1 MTETLP
7 ITSIRIGD
15 RHRKE
20 LHNIEDLAQSIADVG
35 LLHPVV
41 VTPDGELVA
50 GQRRLAAVTKL
61 GWASVPVTVVDI
73 DEILLGEYAENTYRE
88 DFTPTE
94 AVSIGRALENRLS
107 TPVGRPPAETPV
119 NYRSLPGGDT
129 RDKVGEAVGMS
140 GKTYEKAKRVVEA
153 AEEDPETYGDLPQ
166 AMDETN
172 PTRAFR
178 EMRKRQK
185 AEAPPMPTDKYRVL
199 YADPP
204 WFYAQVIEK
213 YGPAERHYPTMKTPD
228 ICAMGDKVKAITT
241 DDAVLFLWSTSPK
254 LKDALDVAAAWGFR
268 YTGAMFVWDKIK
280 HNYGH
285 YNSVRHE
292 LLLICTR
299 GSCTPD
305 VAKLYDSVQTIERT
319 EHSEKPEEFRTI
331 IDAIYTKG
339 KRIELFA
346 RRSAPGWDVW
356 GNEV

>member
-129 RDKVGEAVGMS
+129 ITPRARGELA
-140 GKTYEKAKRVVEA
+140 
-153 AEEDPETYGDLPQ
+153 
-166 AMDETN
+166 
-172 PTRAFR
+172 
-178 EMRKRQK
+178 
-185 AEAPPMPTDKYRVL
+185 
-199 YADPP
+199 
-204 WFYAQVIEK
+204 
-213 YGPAERHYPTMKTPD
+213 
-228 ICAMGDKVKAITT
+228 
-241 DDAVLFLWSTSPK
+241 LW
-254 LKDALDVAAAWGFR
+254 
-268 YTGAMFVWDKIK
+268 
-280 HNYGH
+280 
-285 YNSVRHE
+285 
-292 LLLICTR
+292 
-299 GSCTPD
+299 
-305 VAKLYDSVQTIERT
+305 
-319 EHSEKPEEFRTI
+319 
-331 IDAIYTKG
+331 
-339 KRIELFA
+339 
-346 RRSAPGWDVW
+346 
-356 GNEV
+356 